1 MQVEKFG
8 DLILKATEPQMVLF
22 NIYDDWLKTIS
33 SYTAFSRL
41 ILILRALHVNV
52 DKARML
58 LKPDKSIVTEP
69 HHVWP
74 TLTDEQWIKV
84 EIALKDLILADY
96 SKKNNVN
103 VGALTTVSLSA
114 ALGWSKAWG
123 GGCAPALLLL
133 ACWACCLYARAAAAA
148 KACLVQVGRAC
159 CRHGA
164 GMTAHEAHLS
174 VVMSA
179 CCQAAVVARR
189 RRSADISVGC
199 RVRSGTSSWARRSP
213 RPACSASRSLTSRS
227 RRRQGSR

>member
-1 MQVEKFG
+1 MCCAQVEKFG

-74 TLTDEQWIKV
+74 SLTDEQWIKV

-103 VGALTTVSLSA
+103 VGALTTVRAVPARSAPAWRFQPVHLA
-114 ALGWSKAWG
+114 AL
-123 GGCAPALLLL
+123 CMP
-133 ACWACCLYARAAAAA
+133 C
-148 KACLVQVGRAC
+148 V
-159 CRHGA
+159 
-164 GMTAHEAHLS
+164 
-174 VVMSA
+174 
-179 CCQAAVVARR
+179 RR
-189 RRSADISVGC
+189 
-199 RVRSGTSSWARRSP
+199 
-213 RPACSASRSLTSRS
+213 
-227 RRRQGSR
+227 